1 MLFWATDEWRDERVI
16 SRYRRRE
23 DQSSAHGR
31 RALGLLG
38 VLALLVAVLSN
49 ANVVGTYVSAHGHI
63 TEVAEVDILR
73 ALAIEREHLLA
84 LGNL

>member
-1 MLFWATDEWRDERVI
+1 MEGRESNLQI
-16 SRYRRRE
+16 SA
-23 DQSSAHGR
+23 SGGSMSAHGR